1 MNKVIIIGRVVK
13 DFDLKYTQSNMA
25 TCSFTLAVD
34 KGLSREK
41 REEAEASNRPTADFP
56 RVVVW
61 GRMAENASSY
71 LSKGSR
77 CAVEGRIQTGS
88 YQDKE
93 TGKAVYTTDIVADN
107 IEYLDGAN
115 RTQNNAGATER
126 NNRGN
131 YTSNGGNYHRGQ
143 NKDDFFDDDFQE
155 VQDDGRIP
163 F

>member
-1 MNKVIIIGRVVK
+1 MNKVLLIGRLTR
-13 DFDLKYTQSNMA
+13 DPALRYTQSNMA

-56 RVVVW
+56 RIVVW

-71 LSKGSR
+71 LSKGSK

-93 TGKAVYTTDIVADN
+93 TGKSVYTTDIVADN
-107 IEYLDGAN
+107 IEYLDSSN
-115 RTQNNAGATER
+115 RT
-126 NNRGN
+126 
-131 YTSNGGNYHRGQ
+131 
-143 NKDDFFDDDFQE
+143 
-155 VQDDGRIP
+155 
-163 F
+163 